1 MPPAKFDARLRATR
15 RIAPS
20 VRELVFERSDGQPM
34 TFEPGQWLN
43 VQLPAGHGNG
53 KPVRPYSIAS
63 APDGSSR
70 FELAVTRVDGG
81 YASTWLHGLD
91 PGVVLSFFGPLG
103 FFTRAAT
110 FAAPSL
116 MIATG
121 TGVTPLRSML
131 HAAVARGTNA
141 PMWLVLGVRYP
152 EDVLYQGEMSSLLT
166 AHSHVR
172 FEPTLSQAPAAWTGR
187 RGYVQAHVRDLWDAL
202 LKDAADHGHAEPHA
216 YVCGRKGMVSAVS
229 DLLRK
234 ELGLRSEQ
242 LHSERYD

>member
-1 MPPAKFDARLRATR
+1 MPPSRFDARLRAAR
-15 RIAPS
+15 RIAPT
-20 VRELVFERSDGQPM
+20 VRELVFERCDGQPM

-43 VQLPAGHGNG
+43 IHLPAGNSNG
-53 KPVRPYSIAS
+53 KPVRAYSIAS

-81 YASTWLHGLD
+81 YASTWLHGLE
-91 PGVVLSFFGPLG
+91 PGGILSFFGPLG
-103 FFTRAAT
+103 LFTRAAT

-131 HAAVARGTNA
+131 RAAIARGASA

-152 EDVLYQGEMSSLLT
+152 EDVLYQDEMSSLLT
-166 AHSHVR
+166 AHPHVR
-172 FEPTLSQAPAAWTGR
+172 FEPTLSQPPAAWAGR
-187 RGYVQAHVRDLWDAL
+187 RGYVQDHVRDLWDAL
-202 LKDAADHGHAEPHA
+202 LDDAADRGHAEPHA

-234 ELGLRSEQ
+234 ERSLRSEH